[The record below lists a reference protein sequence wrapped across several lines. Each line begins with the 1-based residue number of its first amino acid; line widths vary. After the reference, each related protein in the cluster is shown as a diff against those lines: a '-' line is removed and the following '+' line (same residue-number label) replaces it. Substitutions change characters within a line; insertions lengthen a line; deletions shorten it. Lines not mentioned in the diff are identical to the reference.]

1 MGSNISVYDMLK
13 ALPVLVGE
21 KPLAVRREKAYR
33 KDECFVTWS
42 FLITIKPTKP
52 NWEWVLFHIV

>member
-1 MGSNISVYDMLK
+1 MLK